1 MKKKEDA
8 IKRPV
13 QRFVMPEV
21 VLFKVSNW
29 ESSCD
34 NCTSQE
40 EGRHYCCLYSVVIKN
55 MDIWRCADYS
65 RRLA

>member
-1 MKKKEDA
+1 MKKSKDA
-8 IKRPV
+8 IKCPV
-13 QRFVMPEV
+13 ESFVMPEV
-21 VLFKVSNW
+21 TLFKASDW

-40 EGRHYCCLYSVVIKN
+40 GGHYCLLYSIDIKN
-55 MDIWRCADYS
+55 MDIWRCGDYS